1 VIILDTNVISE
12 FMRGGGPEVTRW
24 LASVPGG
31 DLHTTVITR
40 AEIAYGIT
48 RLPDGRRR
56 DDVQGRARSVFSQ
69 IADRTMPFDIAAADR
84 YGELVANR
92 ERSGR
97 PISVLDAQIASIAY
111 VHRATVAT
119 RNTSDFEDCGVD
131 LVDPFAA

>member
-1 VIILDTNVISE
+1 MIILDTNVISE

-24 LASVPGG
+24 LAGVSPG

-40 AEIAYGIT
+40 AEIAYGIA

-56 DDVQGRARSVFSQ
+56 DDLQERARSVFSQ
-69 IADRTMPFDIAAADR
+69 IADRTMSFDLAAADR

-97 PISVLDAQIASIAY
+97 PISVLDAQIASIAF
-111 VHRATVAT
+111 VNRATVAT
-119 RNTSDFEDCGVD
+119 RNTSDFEDCGVTT
-131 LVDPFAA
+131 VNPFEA

>member
-1 VIILDTNVISE
+1 
-12 FMRGGGPEVTRW
+12 MRGGGPEVTRW
-24 LASVPGG
+24 LASVPRG

-40 AEIAYGIT
+40 AEVAYGIA

-56 DDVQGRARSVFSQ
+56 DDLQERARSVFSQ

-84 YGELVANR
+84 YGELVAIR

-119 RNTSDFEDCGVD
+119 RNTSDFEDCGVN